1 MVWAFAKVRRF
12 GEWYGTFSK
21 CVVKPRSYSSRYP
34 LEVELL
40 KLLAM
45 PWGMLWDVLCGVVM
59 HWDSFHKWIC
69 GVETHVLFDTEATH
83 NFVSPGLVGKSLF
96 CLSSWDYSRLVRA
109 AGGQIMH
116 SLGLMKNISVQER
129 NLPVDLIEKI
139 STRLQKSLDDPRHE
153 SVWESIGPLSIA
165 TKFVCNWRL
174 DLTRSSTKVWVWVQL

>member
-1 MVWAFAKVRRF
+1 MVWAFAKVRRL

-34 LEVELL
+34 LEVEVL

-83 NFVSPGLVGKSLF
+83 SFVSPGLVGKSLF
-96 CLSSWDYSRLVRA
+96 CLSSGDDSRLVTA

-116 SLGLMKNISVQER
+116 SLGLMKNIPVMIQER
-129 NLPVDLIEKI
+129 NLPVDLIEKNI
-139 STRLQKSLDDPRHE
+139 HAPTKITRWS
-153 SVWESIGPLSIA
+153 
-165 TKFVCNWRL
+165 
-174 DLTRSSTKVWVWVQL
+174 